1 MTLTVV
7 WSVQARNQFVAML
20 TCIAKEDPLTAE
32 LVHERVHKSPK
43 LLCDSPDMG
52 VQAPTA
58 GVRTYAVPKTGHSF
72 DYRLLRE
79 SGFNAGTGNG
89 KGLDDAGYVGEFA
102 ECPSSASP
110 AVLVNQRGRSFTA
123 N

>member
-7 WSVQARNQFVAML
+7 WSVQARNQFVATL
-20 TCIAKEDPLTAE
+20 TCIANENPLTAE
-32 LVHERVHKSPK
+32 LVHKRVDQSLK

-72 DYRLLRE
+72 DYRLVRDQIRVQRWYRQRQKPASSE
-79 SGFNAGTGNG
+79 GNA
-89 KGLDDAGYVGEFA
+89 
-102 ECPSSASP
+102 
-110 AVLVNQRGRSFTA
+110 
-123 N
+123 